1 MVLNITFN
9 MPRFKYQRPKNY
21 LRPMKGKLLLV
32 LSLVLFAAF
41 GFWIMKTL
49 FLNNSELLNIPES
62 GLSFEL
68 PERTFKMIE
77 SEGEPI
83 RISLGQVSRKAAVIE
98 ILLGENNLKKEEI
111 REGEEIQFTY
121 EQSVYALKLENI
133 KAKLVGEEVASF
145 RLSKKGSTKQVQVEK
160 SVSEFIH
167 MISEEDFEVLKKKR
181 TFSKRRF
188 LKKLKYKSRKLI
200 TIDELIEKAEQDFS
214 KVTIKQNGKVYPV
227 AVWLSL
233 KK

>member
-1 MVLNITFN
+1 
-9 MPRFKYQRPKNY
+9 
-21 LRPMKGKLLLV
+21 MKGKLLLL

-41 GFWIMKTL
+41 GFWVLKSL
-49 FLNNSELLNIPES
+49 FLNNSELLNIPDS

-77 SEGEPI
+77 SDGDPI

-111 REGEEIQFTY
+111 REGEELQFAY
-121 EQSVYALKLENI
+121 ENNVYTLKLENI
-133 KAKLVGEEVASF
+133 KAKIVGEEIAFF
-145 RLSKKGSTKQVQVEK
+145 RLSKKGSTKKVKVEK
-160 SVSEFIH
+160 SVSEFMA
-167 MISEEDFEVLKKKR
+167 MIAEEDFEVFKKER
-181 TFSKRRF
+181 SFPKRRF
-188 LKKLKYKSRKLI
+188 LKKLKYKSRRLI
-200 TIDELIEKAEQDFS
+200 TIEELITKAEKDFS
-214 KVTIKQNGKVYPV
+214 KLTIKQNGKTYPV